1 MHNSQLRC
9 MLVCGGQ
16 CLLLV
21 AVRVLDLVRAG
32 RLAGSL
38 AHPRVCVCVCEW
50 FLRAVKLPMQLCGGS

>member
-1 MHNSQLRC
+1 